1 MYYWG
6 TINEQCRTNMNK
18 TKLSALIA
26 TLALLTA
33 GPLSSCGN
41 KESNTT
47 TPPAVTEKP
56 VVTEKKTEPSV
67 HKHNYSDTW
76 DHDDTKHWQTCKDT
90 SCGDKKDIADH
101 TFVWTEKTPAGV
113 HTDKVE
119 KGVCSVCNFETERTA
134 ENTGTHEWS
143 TEWKKDETGHWHE
156 TTCTGHDAMKQ
167 DFSAHEGTWTV
178 KTEAAY
184 QQDRVDERTC
194 TVCAFHE
201 EKTIEGTALTLKP
214 RTITVAKTEF
224 VYDTRP
230 FALDNYI
237 GTESKE
243 NMKIEYRQKGTEAY
257 STNAPSDVGVYEYKI
272 TLPETSEWQA
282 AEKTGERKIA
292 QFAVKLTKKE
302 FIRDLGA
309 NVVDDRIQLDDI
321 EVQFDTVTKKTV
333 KLVLDK
339 SYDVAGIKK
348 VPATALKID
357 NPNYALDIGDITE
370 VTLTSY
376 DTADFYCGIQDIFT
390 IAGREGVIITT
401 VVPRGTI
408 KTGDSLYIHEIAKT
422 VTVAAMERGRV
433 VVDKATVGEE
443 VGMQITGVTKA
454 EVSRGYTL
462 SKKDTLKEYDC
473 FLATVYVCTE
483 DEGGKHT
490 PLIDS
495 TKEAYFPNLR
505 FNDTY
510 STKQARMFFPE
521 GTSMVLG
528 GETVEDVRFY
538 LPTSTPGFIGR
549 SFVLTESG
557 KTIAKVEITDVH
569 KHDANFYR
577 GGTCY
582 VCSYSSAPS
591 MKFDDSKSKAEVE
604 CKFIENE
611 TRRFIITFD
620 NVGKEEVTYRFLL
633 SDTENFTMVVKATL
647 GNTTYPLT
655 AKGDLVIKAGD
666 FKQMAIHVTAKK
678 TATCKVTVSKV
689 VTILRPRI

>member
-1 MYYWG
+1 
-6 TINEQCRTNMNK
+6 MNK

-41 KESNTT
+41 KDSNTT

-156 TTCTGHDAMKQ
+156 TTCTGHDAMKK

-201 EKTIEGTALTLKP
+201 EKTIEGTVLTLKP

-237 GTESKE
+237 GVESKE
-243 NMKIEYRQKGTEAY
+243 NRKIEYRQKGTEAY

-462 SKKDTLKEYDC
+462 SKKDTLKEYDR

-490 PLIDS
+490 PLMDS
-495 TKEAYFPNLR
+495 TKETYFPNLR

-557 KTIAKVEITDVH
+557 KTIAKVEITEVH

-582 VCSYSSAPS
+582 ECWYSSAPT

-611 TRRFIITFD
+611 TRRFRITFD
-620 NVGKEEVTYRFLL
+620 NVGKEEVTYRFTL

-655 AKGDLVIKAGD
+655 AKGDLVIKAGA
-666 FKQMAIHVTAKK
+666 FENMAIHVTAKK

>member
-1 MYYWG
+1 
-6 TINEQCRTNMNK
+6 MNK

-156 TTCTGHDAMKQ
+156 TTCTGHDAMKK

-237 GTESKE
+237 GAESKE
-243 NMKIEYRQKGTEAY
+243 NRKIEYRQKGTEAY

-401 VVPRGTI
+401 VIPRGTI

-454 EVSRGYTL
+454 DVSRGFTL

-582 VCSYSSAPS
+582 ECWYASAPS

-611 TRRFIITFD
+611 TRRFMITFD

>member
-1 MYYWG
+1 
-6 TINEQCRTNMNK
+6 MNK

-76 DHDDTKHWQTCKDT
+76 NHDDTKHWQTCKDT

-156 TTCTGHDAMKQ
+156 TTCTGHDAMKK

-237 GTESKE
+237 GAESKE
-243 NMKIEYRQKGTEAY
+243 NRKIEYRQKGTEAY

-321 EVQFDTVTKKTV
+321 EVQFDTVTKKMV

-462 SKKDTLKEYDC
+462 SKKDTLKEYDR

-490 PLIDS
+490 PLMDS
-495 TKEAYFPNLR
+495 TKETYFPNLR

-549 SFVLTESG
+549 SFILTESG
-557 KTIAKVEITDVH
+557 KTIAKVEITEVH

-582 VCSYSSAPS
+582 ECWYASAPS

-620 NVGKEEVTYRFLL
+620 NVGKEEVTYRFTL

-647 GNTTYPLT
+647 GNKTYLLT
-655 AKGDLVIKAGD
+655 KQGDLVIKAGA
-666 FKQMAIHVTAKK
+666 FENMAIHVTAKK

>member
-1 MYYWG
+1 
-6 TINEQCRTNMNK
+6 MNK
-18 TKLSALIA
+18 KKLSALIV
-26 TLALLTA
+26 TLALLAT

-47 TPPAVTEKP
+47 TPP
-56 VVTEKKTEPSV
+56 VVTEKKTETPV

-76 DHDDTKHWQTCKDT
+76 DHDDTKHWHTCKDT

-156 TTCTGHDAMKQ
+156 TTCTGHDAMKK

-184 QQDRVDERTC
+184 KQDRVDERTC

-214 RTITVAKTEF
+214 RTITVAQTEF

-243 NMKIEYRQKGTEAY
+243 NMKIEYRQKGKEAY
-257 STNAPSDVGVYEYKI
+257 STYAPSDVGVYEYKI

-282 AEKTGERKIA
+282 AEKTGEMKIA

-302 FIRDLGA
+302 FVRDLGA
-309 NVVDDRIQLDDI
+309 NVVDDMIQLDDI
-321 EVQFDTVTKKTV
+321 EVQFDTATKKTV

-357 NPNYALDIGDITE
+357 NPNYALDITDITE

-376 DTADFYCGIQDIFT
+376 DTADFYCGIKDIFT
-390 IAGREGVIITT
+390 VSGREGIIITT
-401 VVPRGTI
+401 DIPRGTI
-408 KTGDSLYIHEIAKT
+408 KTGDSLYMHEIGKT
-422 VTVAAMERGRV
+422 VTVQKMERGRV
-433 VVDKATVGEE
+433 LVDKATVGEE
-443 VGMQITGVTKA
+443 VALQITGVTKA

-462 SKKDTLKEYDC
+462 SKKDTLKDYDC
-473 FLATVYVCTE
+473 FLAKVYVYTK

-510 STKQARMFFPE
+510 STKKARMFFP
-521 GTSMVLG
+521 GDTSMVSS

-549 SFVLTESG
+549 TFYLTEYESGAG

-577 GGTCY
+577 SGTCY
-582 VCSYSSAPS
+582 ECWYASAPT
-591 MKFDDSKSKAEVE
+591 MKFNDDKSKAEVE

-611 TRRFIITFD
+611 TRRFNITFD
-620 NVGKEEVTYRFLL
+620 NVGKEEVTYRFTL

-647 GNTTYPLT
+647 GNKIYLLT
-655 AKGDLVIKAGD
+655 KQGDLVIKAD
-666 FKQMAIHVTAKK
+666 AFENMAIHVTAKT

-689 VTILRPRI
+689 LKIIRPTI

>member
-1 MYYWG
+1 
-6 TINEQCRTNMNK
+6 MNK

-156 TTCTGHDAMKQ
+156 TTCTGHDAMKK

-237 GTESKE
+237 GAESKE
-243 NMKIEYRQKGTEAY
+243 NRKIEYRQKGTEAY
-257 STNAPSDVGVYEYKI
+257 FTNAPSDVGVYEYKI

-557 KTIAKVEITDVH
+557 KTIAKVEITEVH

-582 VCSYSSAPS
+582 ECWYASAPS

-620 NVGKEEVTYRFLL
+620 NVGKEEVTYRFTL

-655 AKGDLVIKAGD
+655 AKGDLVIKAVD

>member
-1 MYYWG
+1 
-6 TINEQCRTNMNK
+6 MNK

-156 TTCTGHDAMKQ
+156 TTCTGHDAMKK

-237 GTESKE
+237 GAESKE
-243 NMKIEYRQKGTEAY
+243 NRKIEYRQKGTEAY

-401 VVPRGTI
+401 VIPRGTI

-462 SKKDTLKEYDC
+462 SKKDTLKEYDR

-490 PLIDS
+490 PLMDS
-495 TKEAYFPNLR
+495 TKETYFPNLR

-557 KTIAKVEITDVH
+557 KTIAKVEITEVH

-582 VCSYSSAPS
+582 ECWYSSAPT

-620 NVGKEEVTYRFLL
+620 NVGKEEVTYRFTL

-655 AKGDLVIKAGD
+655 AKGDLVIKAGA
-666 FKQMAIHVTAKK
+666 FENMAIHVTAKK

>member
-1 MYYWG
+1 
-6 TINEQCRTNMNK
+6 MNK

-26 TLALLTA
+26 TLALLA
-33 GPLSSCGN
+33 IGPLSSCGN

-134 ENTGTHEWS
+134 ENTVTHEWS

-156 TTCTGHDAMKQ
+156 TTCTGHDAMKK

-237 GTESKE
+237 GAESKE
-243 NMKIEYRQKGTEAY
+243 NRKIEYRQKGTEAY

-620 NVGKEEVTYRFLL
+620 NVGKEEVTYRFTL

>member
-1 MYYWG
+1 
-6 TINEQCRTNMNK
+6 MNK

-26 TLALLTA
+26 TLALLA
-33 GPLSSCGN
+33 IGPLSSCGN

-156 TTCTGHDAMKQ
+156 TTCTGHDAMKK

-237 GTESKE
+237 GAESKE
-243 NMKIEYRQKGTEAY
+243 NRKIEYRQKGTEAY

-282 AEKTGERKIA
+282 VEKTGERKIA

-401 VVPRGTI
+401 VIPRGTI

>member
-6 TINEQCRTNMNK
+6 TTNEQCRTNMNK

-26 TLALLTA
+26 TLALLA
-33 GPLSSCGN
+33 IGPLSSCGN

-156 TTCTGHDAMKQ
+156 TTCTGHDAMKK

-237 GTESKE
+237 GAESKE
-243 NMKIEYRQKGTEAY
+243 NRKIEYRQKGTEAY

-620 NVGKEEVTYRFLL
+620 NVGKEEVTYRFTL

>member
-1 MYYWG
+1 
-6 TINEQCRTNMNK
+6 MNK

-47 TPPAVTEKP
+47 TPPA
-56 VVTEKKTEPSV
+56 VTEKKTEPSV

-156 TTCTGHDAMKQ
+156 TTCTGHDAMKK

-237 GTESKE
+237 GAESKE
-243 NMKIEYRQKGTEAY
+243 NRKIEYRQKGTEAY

-309 NVVDDRIQLDDI
+309 NVVDDMIQLDDI

-462 SKKDTLKEYDC
+462 SKKDTLKEYDR

-557 KTIAKVEITDVH
+557 KTIAKVEITEVH

-582 VCSYSSAPS
+582 ECWYSSAPT

-620 NVGKEEVTYRFLL
+620 NVGKEEVTYRFTL

-655 AKGDLVIKAGD
+655 AKGDLVIKAGA
-666 FKQMAIHVTAKK
+666 FENMAIHVTAKK

>member
-1 MYYWG
+1 
-6 TINEQCRTNMNK
+6 MNK
-18 TKLSALIA
+18 KKLSALIV
-26 TLALLTA
+26 TLALLAT
-33 GPLSSCGN
+33 GPLSSCGK

-56 VVTEKKTEPSV
+56 VVTEKKTETPV

-76 DHDDTKHWQTCKDT
+76 DHDDTKHWHTCKDA

-119 KGVCSVCNFETERTA
+119 KGVCSVCNFETERTV
-134 ENTGTHEWS
+134 ENTGTHEWG

-156 TTCTGHDAMKQ
+156 TTCTGHDAMKK

-184 QQDRVDERTC
+184 QQDRVEERTC

-214 RTITVAKTEF
+214 RTITVAQTEF

-243 NMKIEYRQKGTEAY
+243 NMKVEYRLKGTEAY
-257 STNAPSDVGVYEYKI
+257 STYAPSDVGVYEYKI

-282 AEKTGERKIA
+282 AEKTGEMKIA

-302 FIRDLGA
+302 FVRDLGA
-309 NVVDDRIQLDDI
+309 NVVDDMIQLDDI

-348 VPATALKID
+348 IPATALKID
-357 NPNYALDIGDITE
+357 NPNYALDITDITE

-376 DTADFYCGIQDIFT
+376 DTADFYCGIKDIFT
-390 IAGREGVIITT
+390 ISGREGVIITT
-401 VVPRGTI
+401 NIARGTI
-408 KTGDSLYIHEIAKT
+408 KKGDSLYMHEIGKT
-422 VTVAAMERGRV
+422 VTVAAIERGRV
-433 VVDKATVGEE
+433 ALDKATVGEE
-443 VGMQITGVTKA
+443 VGMQITGVTRA

-462 SKKDTLKEYDC
+462 SKKDTLKDYDR
-473 FLATVYVCTE
+473 FLAKVYVYTK

-490 PLIDS
+490 PLMDS

-505 FNDTY
+505 FDDTY
-510 STKQARMFFPE
+510 STKKARMFFPE
-521 GTSMVLG
+521 DKSMVLG
-528 GETVEDVRFY
+528 GETVEGVRFY

-549 SFVLTESG
+549 TFVLTESESGSG
-557 KTIAKVEITDVH
+557 KTIAKVEITGVH

-577 GGTCY
+577 SGTCY
-582 VCSYSSAPS
+582 ECWFSSAPS

-611 TRRFIITFD
+611 TRRFNITFD
-620 NVGKEEVTYRFLL
+620 NVGEEEDITYRFML

-655 AKGDLVIKAGD
+655 EKGDLVIKARA
-666 FKQMAIHVTAKK
+666 FENMAIHVTAKT

-689 VTILRPRI
+689 IKMIRPRI

>member
-1 MYYWG
+1 
-6 TINEQCRTNMNK
+6 MNK
-18 TKLSALIA
+18 KKLSALIV
-26 TLALLTA
+26 TLALLAT

-47 TPPAVTEKP
+47 TPP
-56 VVTEKKTEPSV
+56 VVTEKKTETPV

-76 DHDDTKHWQTCKDT
+76 DHDDTKHWHTCKDT

-156 TTCTGHDAMKQ
+156 TTCTGHDAMKK

-184 QQDRVDERTC
+184 KQDRVDERTC

-214 RTITVAKTEF
+214 RTITVAQTEF

-257 STNAPSDVGVYEYKI
+257 STYAPSDVGVYEYKI

-282 AEKTGERKIA
+282 AEKTGEMKIA

-302 FIRDLGA
+302 FVRDLGA
-309 NVVDDRIQLDDI
+309 NVVDDMIQLDDI
-321 EVQFDTVTKKTV
+321 EVQFDTATKKTV

-357 NPNYALDIGDITE
+357 NPNYALDITDITE

-401 VVPRGTI
+401 VIPRGTI
-408 KTGDSLYIHEIAKT
+408 KKGDSLYMHEIGKT
-422 VTVAAMERGRV
+422 VTVAAMERKRV
-433 VVDKATVGEE
+433 VIDKATVGEE
-443 VGMQITGVTKA
+443 VTMQITGVTKA

-462 SKKDTLKEYDC
+462 SKKDTLKDYDR
-473 FLATVYVCTE
+473 FLAKVYVYTK

-495 TKEAYFPNLR
+495 KKEAYFPNLR
-505 FNDTY
+505 FDDTF
-510 STKQARMFFPE
+510 STKKARMFFPE
-521 GTSMVLG
+521 DISMVSS
-528 GETVEDVRFY
+528 GETVEGVKFY

-549 SFVLTESG
+549 TFYLTEYESG
-557 KTIAKVEITDVH
+557 AGKKIAKVEITGVH
-569 KHDANFYR
+569 KHDSNFYR
-577 GGTCY
+577 NGTCY
-582 VCSYSSAPS
+582 DCMYSSGPS
-591 MKFDDSKSKAEVE
+591 MKFNDDKSKAEVE

-611 TRRFIITFD
+611 TRLFNITFD
-620 NVGKEEVTYRFLL
+620 NVGKEEVTYRFML

-647 GNTTYPLT
+647 GNKIYLLT
-655 AKGDLVIKAGD
+655 EKGDLVIKAGA
-666 FKQMAIHVTAKK
+666 FENMAIHVTAKT

-689 VTILRPRI
+689 LKIIRPTI

>member
-1 MYYWG
+1 
-6 TINEQCRTNMNK
+6 MNK

-156 TTCTGHDAMKQ
+156 TTCTGHDAMKK

-237 GTESKE
+237 GAESKE
-243 NMKIEYRQKGTEAY
+243 NRKIEYRQKGTEAY

-528 GETVEDVRFY
+528 GETVEDVGFY

>member
-1 MYYWG
+1 
-6 TINEQCRTNMNK
+6 MNK

-26 TLALLTA
+26 TLALLTT
-33 GPLSSCGN
+33 GPLSSCRN

-47 TPPAVTEKP
+47 TPPAVTEKT
-56 VVTEKKTEPSV
+56 VVTEKKTEPPV

-90 SCGDKKDIADH
+90 SCDDKKDIADH

-156 TTCTGHDAMKQ
+156 TTCTGHDAMKK

-178 KTEAAY
+178 KAEAAY

-243 NMKIEYRQKGTEAY
+243 NRKIEYRQKGTEAY

-321 EVQFDTVTKKTV
+321 EVQFDTLTKKTV

-401 VVPRGTI
+401 VIPRGTI

-433 VVDKATVGEE
+433 VVNKATVGEE

-462 SKKDTLKEYDC
+462 SKKDTLKEYDR
-473 FLATVYVCTE
+473 FLATVYVYTE

-490 PLIDS
+490 PLMDS

-557 KTIAKVEITDVH
+557 KTIAKVEITEVH

-582 VCSYSSAPS
+582 ECWYSSAPT

-620 NVGKEEVTYRFLL
+620 NVGKEEVTYRFTL

-647 GNTTYPLT
+647 GNKTYLLT
-655 AKGDLVIKAGD
+655 KQGDLVIKAGA
-666 FKQMAIHVTAKK
+666 FENMAIHVTAKK

>member
-1 MYYWG
+1 
-6 TINEQCRTNMNK
+6 MNK

-156 TTCTGHDAMKQ
+156 TTCTGHDAMKK

-237 GTESKE
+237 GAESKE
-243 NMKIEYRQKGTEAY
+243 NRKIEYRQKGTEAY

-321 EVQFDTVTKKTV
+321 EVQFDTVTKKIV

-462 SKKDTLKEYDC
+462 SKKDTLKEYDR

-490 PLIDS
+490 PLMDS
-495 TKEAYFPNLR
+495 TKETYFPNLR

-557 KTIAKVEITDVH
+557 KTIAKVEITEVH

-582 VCSYSSAPS
+582 ECWYASAPS

>member
-26 TLALLTA
+26 TLALLA
-33 GPLSSCGN
+33 IGPLSSCGN
-41 KESNTT
+41 KASNTT

-156 TTCTGHDAMKQ
+156 TTCTGHDAMKK

-237 GTESKE
+237 GAESKE
-243 NMKIEYRQKGTEAY
+243 NRKIEYRQKGTEAY

-401 VVPRGTI
+401 VIPRGTI

-528 GETVEDVRFY
+528 GETVEDVTFY

>member
-1 MYYWG
+1 
-6 TINEQCRTNMNK
+6 MNK
-18 TKLSALIA
+18 KKLSALIV
-26 TLALLTA
+26 TLALLAT

-47 TPPAVTEKP
+47 TPP
-56 VVTEKKTEPSV
+56 VVTEKKTETPV

-76 DHDDTKHWQTCKDT
+76 DHDDTKHWHTCKDT

-156 TTCTGHDAMKQ
+156 TTCTGHDAMKK

-178 KTEAAY
+178 KTAAAY
-184 QQDRVDERTC
+184 KQDRVDERTC

-201 EKTIEGTALTLKP
+201 EKKIEGTALTLKP
-214 RTITVAKTEF
+214 RTITVAQTEF

-257 STNAPSDVGVYEYKI
+257 STYAPSDVGVYEYKI

-282 AEKTGERKIA
+282 AEKTGEMKIA

-302 FIRDLGA
+302 FVRDLGA
-309 NVVDDRIQLDDI
+309 NVVDDMIQLDDI
-321 EVQFDTVTKKTV
+321 EVQFDTATKKTV

-339 SYDVAGIKK
+339 SYDVVGIKK

-376 DTADFYCGIQDIFT
+376 DTADFYCGIKDIFT
-390 IAGREGVIITT
+390 VSGREGIIITT
-401 VVPRGTI
+401 DIPRGTI
-408 KTGDSLYIHEIAKT
+408 KTGDSLYIHEIAKS
-422 VTVAAMERGRV
+422 VTVAAIERKRV
-433 VVDKATVGEE
+433 VIDKATVGEE
-443 VGMQITGVTKA
+443 VTMQITGVTKA

-462 SKKDTLKEYDC
+462 SKKDTLKDYDR
-473 FLATVYVCTE
+473 FLAKVYVYTK

-495 TKEAYFPNLR
+495 TKEAYFPNLK

-510 STKQARMFFPE
+510 STKKARMFFPE
-521 GTSMVLG
+521 DISMVLG
-528 GETVEDVRFY
+528 GETVEGVRFY

-549 SFVLTESG
+549 TFVLTESG

-577 GGTCY
+577 SGTCY
-582 VCSYSSAPS
+582 DCMYSSGPS
-591 MKFDDSKSKAEVE
+591 MKFVDDKAEAE

-611 TRRFIITFD
+611 TRLFNITLK
-620 NVGKEEVTYRFLL
+620 NTGKEDVTYRFTL

-647 GNTTYPLT
+647 GNKIYLLT
-655 AKGDLVIKAGD
+655 KQGDLVIKAGA
-666 FKQMAIHVTAKK
+666 FENMAIHVTAKT

-689 VTILRPRI
+689 LKIIRPTI

>member
-1 MYYWG
+1 
-6 TINEQCRTNMNK
+6 MNK

-33 GPLSSCGN
+33 GPLASCGN

-156 TTCTGHDAMKQ
+156 TTCTGHDAMKK

-214 RTITVAKTEF
+214 RTIIVAQTEF

-243 NMKIEYRQKGTEAY
+243 NRKIEYRQKGTEAY

-348 VPATALKID
+348 VPATALKIE

-390 IAGREGVIITT
+390 ITGREGVIITT
-401 VVPRGTI
+401 VIPRGTI

-462 SKKDTLKEYDC
+462 SKKDTLKDYDR

-483 DEGGKHT
+483 AEGGKHT

-521 GTSMVLG
+521 GTSMILG
-528 GETVEDVRFY
+528 GETVEEVRFY

-557 KTIAKVEITDVH
+557 KTIAKVEITEVH

-577 GGTCY
+577 SGTCY
-582 VCSYSSAPS
+582 ECWYSSAPT

-620 NVGKEEVTYRFLL
+620 NVGNKEEVTYRFTL

-647 GNTTYPLT
+647 GNKTYLLT
-655 AKGDLVIKAGD
+655 KQGDLVIKAGA
-666 FKQMAIHVTAKK
+666 FENMAIHVTAKK

>member
-1 MYYWG
+1 
-6 TINEQCRTNMNK
+6 MNK
-18 TKLSALIA
+18 KKLSALIV
-26 TLALLTA
+26 TLALLAT

-47 TPPAVTEKP
+47 TPP
-56 VVTEKKTEPSV
+56 VVTEKKTETPV

-76 DHDDTKHWQTCKDT
+76 DHDDTKHWHTCKDT

-156 TTCTGHDAMKQ
+156 TTCTGHDAMKK

-237 GTESKE
+237 GAESKE
-243 NMKIEYRQKGTEAY
+243 NRKIEYRQKGTEAY

-321 EVQFDTVTKKTV
+321 EVQFDTVTKKIV

-462 SKKDTLKEYDC
+462 SKKDTLKEYDR

-490 PLIDS
+490 PLMDS
-495 TKEAYFPNLR
+495 TKETYFPNLR

-557 KTIAKVEITDVH
+557 KTIAKVEITEVH

-582 VCSYSSAPS
+582 ECWYASAPS

-620 NVGKEEVTYRFLL
+620 NVGKEEVTYRFTL

-647 GNTTYPLT
+647 GNKTYLLT
-655 AKGDLVIKAGD
+655 KQGDLVIKAGA
-666 FKQMAIHVTAKK
+666 FENMAIHVTAKK

>member
-1 MYYWG
+1 
-6 TINEQCRTNMNK
+6 MNK

-90 SCGDKKDIADH
+90 SCGDKKDIANH

-156 TTCTGHDAMKQ
+156 TTCTGHDAMKK

-237 GTESKE
+237 GAESKE
-243 NMKIEYRQKGTEAY
+243 NRKIEYRQKGTEAY

-462 SKKDTLKEYDC
+462 SKKDTLKEYDR

-490 PLIDS
+490 PLMDS
-495 TKEAYFPNLR
+495 TKETYFPNLR

-582 VCSYSSAPS
+582 ECWYASAPS

-611 TRRFIITFD
+611 TRRFRITFD
-620 NVGKEEVTYRFLL
+620 NVGKEEVTYRFTL

-655 AKGDLVIKAGD
+655 AKGDLVIKAGA
-666 FKQMAIHVTAKK
+666 FENMAIHVTAKK

>member
-1 MYYWG
+1 
-6 TINEQCRTNMNK
+6 MNK

-156 TTCTGHDAMKQ
+156 TTCTGHDAMKK

-237 GTESKE
+237 GAESKE
-243 NMKIEYRQKGTEAY
+243 NRKIEYRQKGTEAY

-620 NVGKEEVTYRFLL
+620 NVGKEEVTYRFTL

>member
-1 MYYWG
+1 
-6 TINEQCRTNMNK
+6 MNK

-26 TLALLTA
+26 TLALLA
-33 GPLSSCGN
+33 IGPLSSCGN

-156 TTCTGHDAMKQ
+156 TTCTGHDAMKK

-237 GTESKE
+237 GAESKE
-243 NMKIEYRQKGTEAY
+243 NRKIEYRQKGTEAY

-401 VVPRGTI
+401 VIPRGTI

-620 NVGKEEVTYRFLL
+620 NVGKEEVTYRFTL

>member
-1 MYYWG
+1 
-6 TINEQCRTNMNK
+6 MNK

-26 TLALLTA
+26 TLALLA
-33 GPLSSCGN
+33 IGPLSSCGN

-156 TTCTGHDAMKQ
+156 TTCTGHDAMKK

-237 GTESKE
+237 GAESKE
-243 NMKIEYRQKGTEAY
+243 NRKIEYRQKGTEAY
-257 STNAPSDVGVYEYKI
+257 FTNAPSDVGVYEYKI

-462 SKKDTLKEYDC
+462 SKKDTLKEYDR

-490 PLIDS
+490 PLMDS
-495 TKEAYFPNLR
+495 TKETYFPNLR

>member
-1 MYYWG
+1 
-6 TINEQCRTNMNK
+6 MNK

-26 TLALLTA
+26 TLALLA
-33 GPLSSCGN
+33 IGPLSSCGN

-47 TPPAVTEKP
+47 TPP

-76 DHDDTKHWQTCKDT
+76 DHDDTKHWHTCKDT

-156 TTCTGHDAMKQ
+156 TTCTGHDAMKK

-243 NMKIEYRQKGTEAY
+243 NRKIEYRQKGTEAY

-390 IAGREGVIITT
+390 ISGREGVIITT
-401 VVPRGTI
+401 VIPRGTI
-408 KTGDSLYIHEIAKT
+408 KKGDSLYIHEIAKS
-422 VTVAAMERGRV
+422 VTVAAMERKRV
-433 VVDKATVGEE
+433 VIDKATVGEE
-443 VGMQITGVTKA
+443 VSMQITGVTKA

-462 SKKDTLKEYDC
+462 SKKDTLKEYDR
-473 FLATVYVCTE
+473 FLATVYVYTE

-510 STKQARMFFPE
+510 STKQARRFFPE

-528 GETVEDVRFY
+528 GETVEKVRFY

-557 KTIAKVEITDVH
+557 RTIAKVEITEVH

-582 VCSYSSAPS
+582 ECWYASAPS

-620 NVGKEEVTYRFLL
+620 NVGKEEVTYRFTL

-655 AKGDLVIKAGD
+655 KQGDLVIKAGA
-666 FKQMAIHVTAKK
+666 FENMVIHVTAKK

>member
-1 MYYWG
+1 
-6 TINEQCRTNMNK
+6 MNK
-18 TKLSALIA
+18 KKLSALIV
-26 TLALLTA
+26 TLALLAT
-33 GPLSSCGN
+33 GPLSSCGK

-56 VVTEKKTEPSV
+56 VVTEKKTETPV

-76 DHDDTKHWQTCKDT
+76 DHDDTKHWHTCKDA

-119 KGVCSVCNFETERTA
+119 KGVCSVCNFETERTV
-134 ENTGTHEWS
+134 ENTGTHEWG

-156 TTCTGHDAMKQ
+156 TTCTGHDAMKK

-201 EKTIEGTALTLKP
+201 EKTIEGTALTLRP
-214 RTITVAKTEF
+214 RTITVAQTEF

-243 NMKIEYRQKGTEAY
+243 NMKVEYRLKGTEAY
-257 STNAPSDVGVYEYKI
+257 STYAPSDVGVYEYKI

-282 AEKTGERKIA
+282 AEKTGEMKIA

-302 FIRDLGA
+302 FVRDLGA
-309 NVVDDRIQLDDI
+309 NVVDDMIQLDDI

-348 VPATALKID
+348 IPATALKID
-357 NPNYALDIGDITE
+357 NPNYALDITDITE

-376 DTADFYCGIQDIFT
+376 DTADFYCGIKDIFT
-390 IAGREGVIITT
+390 VSGREGVIITT
-401 VVPRGTI
+401 NIARGTI
-408 KTGDSLYIHEIAKT
+408 KKGDSLYMHEIGKT
-422 VTVAAMERGRV
+422 VTVAAIERGRV
-433 VVDKATVGEE
+433 AIDKATVGEE
-443 VGMQITGVTKA
+443 VGMQITDVTRA

-462 SKKDTLKEYDC
+462 SKKDTLKEYDR
-473 FLATVYVCTE
+473 FLGKVYVYKK
-483 DEGGKHT
+483 DEGGKNT

-505 FNDTY
+505 FDDTY
-510 STKQARMFFPE
+510 STKKARMFFPE
-521 GTSMVLG
+521 DKSMVLG

-549 SFVLTESG
+549 TFVLTESG
-557 KTIAKVEITDVH
+557 KAIAKVEITDVH
-569 KHDANFYR
+569 KHDADFYR
-577 GGTCY
+577 SGTCND
-582 VCSYSSAPS
+582 CWYSSAPS

-611 TRRFIITFD
+611 TRRFRITFD
-620 NVGKEEVTYRFLL
+620 NVGKEEDITYRFML

-647 GNTTYPLT
+647 GNKTYLLT
-655 AKGDLVIKAGD
+655 EKGDLVIKAGD
-666 FKQMAIHVTAKK
+666 FKNMAIHVTAKT

-689 VTILRPRI
+689 ITMIRPRI

>member
-1 MYYWG
+1 
-6 TINEQCRTNMNK
+6 MNK
-18 TKLSALIA
+18 KKLSALIV
-26 TLALLTA
+26 TLALLAT
-33 GPLSSCGN
+33 GPLSSCGK

-56 VVTEKKTEPSV
+56 VVTEKKTETPV
-67 HKHNYSDTW
+67 HKHNYSDAW
-76 DHDDTKHWQTCKDT
+76 DHDDTKHWHTCKDA

-113 HTDKVE
+113 HADKVE
-119 KGVCSVCNFETERTA
+119 KGVCSVCNFETERTV
-134 ENTGTHEWS
+134 ENTGTHEWG

-156 TTCTGHDAMKQ
+156 TTCTGHDAMKK

-201 EKTIEGTALTLKP
+201 EKTIDGTALTLKP
-214 RTITVAKTEF
+214 RTITVAQTEF

-243 NMKIEYRQKGTEAY
+243 NMKVEYRLKGTEAY
-257 STNAPSDVGVYEYKI
+257 STYAPSDVGVYEYKI

-282 AEKTGERKIA
+282 AEKTGEMKIA

-302 FIRDLGA
+302 FVRDLGEH
-309 NVVDDRIQLDDI
+309 VVDDMIQLDDI

-348 VPATALKID
+348 IPATALKID
-357 NPNYALDIGDITE
+357 NPNYALDITDITE

-376 DTADFYCGIQDIFT
+376 DTADFYCGIKDIFT
-390 IAGREGVIITT
+390 ISGREGVIITT
-401 VVPRGTI
+401 NIARGTI
-408 KTGDSLYIHEIAKT
+408 KKGDSLYMHEIGKT
-422 VTVAAMERGRV
+422 VTVAAIERGRV
-433 VVDKATVGEE
+433 ALDKATVGEE
-443 VGMQITGVTKA
+443 VGMQITGVTRA

-462 SKKDTLKEYDC
+462 SKKDTLKEYDR
-473 FLATVYVCTE
+473 FLAKVYVYTK

-490 PLIDS
+490 PLMDS

-505 FNDTY
+505 FDDTY
-510 STKQARMFFPE
+510 STKKARMFFPE
-521 GTSMVLG
+521 DKSMVLG
-528 GETVEDVRFY
+528 GETVEGVRFY

-549 SFVLTESG
+549 TFYLTEYESGSG
-557 KTIAKVEITDVH
+557 KTIAKVEITGVH
-569 KHDANFYR
+569 KHDSNFYR
-577 GGTCY
+577 SGTCY
-582 VCSYSSAPS
+582 ECWFSSAPS

-611 TRRFIITFD
+611 TRRFNITFD
-620 NVGKEEVTYRFLL
+620 NVGEEEDITYRFML

-655 AKGDLVIKAGD
+655 EKGDLVIKARA
-666 FKQMAIHVTAKK
+666 FENMAIHVTAKT

-689 VTILRPRI
+689 IKMIRPRI

>member
-1 MYYWG
+1 
-6 TINEQCRTNMNK
+6 MNK

-26 TLALLTA
+26 TLALLA
-33 GPLSSCGN
+33 IGPLSSCGN
-41 KESNTT
+41 KASNTT

-156 TTCTGHDAMKQ
+156 TTCTGHDAMKK

-237 GTESKE
+237 GAESKE
-243 NMKIEYRQKGTEAY
+243 NRKIEYRQKGTEAY

-321 EVQFDTVTKKTV
+321 EVQFDTVTKKIV

-462 SKKDTLKEYDC
+462 SKKDTLKEYDR

-490 PLIDS
+490 PLMDS
-495 TKEAYFPNLR
+495 TKETYFPNLR

-582 VCSYSSAPS
+582 ECWYASAPS

-620 NVGKEEVTYRFLL
+620 NVGKEEVTYRFTL

-647 GNTTYPLT
+647 GNKTYLLT
-655 AKGDLVIKAGD
+655 KQGDLVIKAGA
-666 FKQMAIHVTAKK
+666 FENMAIHVTAKK

>member
-1 MYYWG
+1 
-6 TINEQCRTNMNK
+6 MNK

-33 GPLSSCGN
+33 GPLSSCRN

-76 DHDDTKHWQTCKDT
+76 DHDDTKHWHSCKDT

-156 TTCTGHDAMKQ
+156 TTCTGHDVMKK

-230 FALDNYI
+230 LALDNYI
-237 GTESKE
+237 GAESKE
-243 NMKIEYRQKGTEAY
+243 NRKIEYRQKGTEAY

-272 TLPETSEWQA
+272 TLPETNEWQA

-321 EVQFDTVTKKTV
+321 EVQFDTVTKKTI

-390 IAGREGVIITT
+390 ISGREGVIITT
-401 VVPRGTI
+401 VIPRGTI
-408 KTGDSLYIHEIAKT
+408 KTGDSLYIHEIAKS
-422 VTVAAMERGRV
+422 VTVAAMERKRV
-433 VVDKATVGEE
+433 VIDKATVGEE
-443 VGMQITGVTKA
+443 VSMQITGVTKA

-462 SKKDTLKEYDC
+462 SKKDTLKEYDR
-473 FLATVYVCTE
+473 FLATVYVYTE

-490 PLIDS
+490 PLMDS
-495 TKEAYFPNLR
+495 TKETYFPNLR

-557 KTIAKVEITDVH
+557 RTIAKVEITEVH

-577 GGTCY
+577 SGTCY
-582 VCSYSSAPS
+582 ECRYSSAPT

-620 NVGKEEVTYRFLL
+620 NVGKEEVTYRFTL

-655 AKGDLVIKAGD
+655 AKGDLVIKAGA
-666 FKQMAIHVTAKK
+666 FENMAIHVTAKK

>member
-1 MYYWG
+1 
-6 TINEQCRTNMNK
+6 MNK

-76 DHDDTKHWQTCKDT
+76 DHDDTKHWHSCKDT

-156 TTCTGHDAMKQ
+156 TTCTGHDAMKK

-214 RTITVAKTEF
+214 RTITVAQTEF

-237 GTESKE
+237 GAESKE
-243 NMKIEYRQKGTEAY
+243 NRKIEYRQKGTEAY

-357 NPNYALDIGDITE
+357 NPNYALDAGDITE

-390 IAGREGVIITT
+390 ITGREGVIITT
-401 VVPRGTI
+401 VIPRGTI

-462 SKKDTLKEYDC
+462 SKKDTLKEYDR

-490 PLIDS
+490 PLMDS

-557 KTIAKVEITDVH
+557 KTIAKVEITEVH

-582 VCSYSSAPS
+582 ECWYSSAPT

-620 NVGKEEVTYRFLL
+620 NVGKEEVTYRFTL

-647 GNTTYPLT
+647 GNKTYLLT
-655 AKGDLVIKAGD
+655 KQGDLVIKAGA
-666 FKQMAIHVTAKK
+666 FENMAIHVTAKK

>member
-1 MYYWG
+1 
-6 TINEQCRTNMNK
+6 MNK

-33 GPLSSCGN
+33 GPLSSCSN

-47 TPPAVTEKP
+47 TPPA
-56 VVTEKKTEPSV
+56 VTEKKTEPSV

-156 TTCTGHDAMKQ
+156 TTCTGHDAMKK

-237 GTESKE
+237 GAESKE
-243 NMKIEYRQKGTEAY
+243 NRKIEYRQKGTEAY
-257 STNAPSDVGVYEYKI
+257 STNAPSDVGVYEYKV

-309 NVVDDRIQLDDI
+309 NIVDDRIQLDDI

-462 SKKDTLKEYDC
+462 SKKDTLKEYDR

-490 PLIDS
+490 PLMDS
-495 TKEAYFPNLR
+495 TKETYFPNLR

-582 VCSYSSAPS
+582 ECWYASAPS

-620 NVGKEEVTYRFLL
+620 NVGKEEVTYRFTL

-647 GNTTYPLT
+647 GNKTYLLT
-655 AKGDLVIKAGD
+655 KQGDLVIKAGA
-666 FKQMAIHVTAKK
+666 FENMAIHVTAKK

>member
-1 MYYWG
+1 
-6 TINEQCRTNMNK
+6 MNK

-156 TTCTGHDAMKQ
+156 TTCTGHDAMKK

-237 GTESKE
+237 GAESKE
-243 NMKIEYRQKGTEAY
+243 NRKIEYRQKGTEAY

-321 EVQFDTVTKKTV
+321 EVQFDTVTKKIV

-462 SKKDTLKEYDC
+462 SKKDTLKEYDR

-490 PLIDS
+490 PLMDS
-495 TKEAYFPNLR
+495 TKETYFPNLR

-557 KTIAKVEITDVH
+557 KTIAKVEITEVH

-582 VCSYSSAPS
+582 ECWYASAPS

-620 NVGKEEVTYRFLL
+620 NVGKEEVTYRFTL

-647 GNTTYPLT
+647 GNKTYLLT
-655 AKGDLVIKAGD
+655 KQGDLVIKAGA
-666 FKQMAIHVTAKK
+666 FENMAIHVTAKK

>member
-1 MYYWG
+1 
-6 TINEQCRTNMNK
+6 MNK

-76 DHDDTKHWQTCKDT
+76 DHDDTKHWYTCKDT

-156 TTCTGHDAMKQ
+156 TTCTGHDAMKK

-243 NMKIEYRQKGTEAY
+243 NRKIEYRQKGTEAY

-408 KTGDSLYIHEIAKT
+408 KTGDSLYIHEIAKS

-462 SKKDTLKEYDC
+462 SKKDTLKEYDR

-490 PLIDS
+490 PLMDS
-495 TKEAYFPNLR
+495 TKETYFPNLR

-557 KTIAKVEITDVH
+557 KTIAKVEITEVH

-582 VCSYSSAPS
+582 ECWYASAPS

-620 NVGKEEVTYRFLL
+620 NVGKEEVTYRFTL

-647 GNTTYPLT
+647 GNKTYLLT
-655 AKGDLVIKAGD
+655 KQGDLVIKAGA
-666 FKQMAIHVTAKK
+666 FENMAIHVTAKK

>member
-1 MYYWG
+1 
-6 TINEQCRTNMNK
+6 MNK
-18 TKLSALIA
+18 KKLSALIV
-26 TLALLTA
+26 TLALLAT
-33 GPLSSCGN
+33 GPLSSCGK

-56 VVTEKKTEPSV
+56 VVTEKKTETPV
-67 HKHNYSDTW
+67 HKHNYSDAW
-76 DHDDTKHWQTCKDT
+76 DHDDTKHWHTCKDT

-119 KGVCSVCNFETERTA
+119 KGVCSVCNFETERTV
-134 ENTGTHEWS
+134 ENTGTHEWG
-143 TEWKKDETGHWHE
+143 TEWKKDKTGHWHE
-156 TTCTGHDAMKQ
+156 TTCTGHDPMKK

-184 QQDRVDERTC
+184 KQDRVDERTC

-201 EKTIEGTALTLKP
+201 EKTIEGTALTLRP
-214 RTITVAKTEF
+214 RTITVAQTEF

-243 NMKIEYRQKGTEAY
+243 NMKVEYRLKGTEAY
-257 STNAPSDVGVYEYKI
+257 STYAPSDVGVYEYKI

-282 AEKTGERKIA
+282 AEKTGEMKIA

-302 FIRDLGA
+302 FVRDLGA
-309 NVVDDRIQLDDI
+309 NVVDNMIQLDDI
-321 EVQFDTVTKKTV
+321 EVTFDTVTKKTV

-348 VPATALKID
+348 IPATALKID
-357 NPNYALDIGDITE
+357 NPNYALDITDITE

-376 DTADFYCGIQDIFT
+376 DTADFYCGIKDIFT
-390 IAGREGVIITT
+390 ISGREGVIITT
-401 VVPRGTI
+401 NIARGTI
-408 KTGDSLYIHEIAKT
+408 KKGDSLYMHEIGKT
-422 VTVAAMERGRV
+422 VTVAAIERGRV
-433 VVDKATVGEE
+433 ALNKATVGEE
-443 VGMQITGVTKA
+443 VGMQITGVTRA

-462 SKKDTLKEYDC
+462 SKKDTLKDYDR
-473 FLATVYVCTE
+473 FLAKVYVYTK

-490 PLIDS
+490 PLMDS

-505 FNDTY
+505 FDDTY
-510 STKQARMFFPE
+510 STKKARMFFPE
-521 GTSMVLG
+521 DKSMVLG
-528 GETVEDVRFY
+528 GETVEGVRFY

-549 SFVLTESG
+549 TFVLTEYESGSG
-557 KTIAKVEITDVH
+557 KTIAKVEITGVH

-577 GGTCY
+577 SGTCY
-582 VCSYSSAPS
+582 ECWFSSAPS

-611 TRRFIITFD
+611 TRRFNITFD
-620 NVGKEEVTYRFLL
+620 NVGEEEDITYRFML

-655 AKGDLVIKAGD
+655 EKGDLVIKARA
-666 FKQMAIHVTAKK
+666 FENMAIHVTAKT

-689 VTILRPRI
+689 IKMIRPRI

>member
-6 TINEQCRTNMNK
+6 TTNEQCRTNMNK

-26 TLALLTA
+26 TLALLA
-33 GPLSSCGN
+33 IGPLSSCRN

-76 DHDDTKHWQTCKDT
+76 DHDDNKHWHTCKDT

-302 FIRDLGA
+302 FVRDLGA
-309 NVVDDRIQLDDI
+309 NVVDDMIQLDDI

-401 VVPRGTI
+401 VIPRGTI

-433 VVDKATVGEE
+433 VIDKATVGEE

-462 SKKDTLKEYDC
+462 SKKDTLKEYDR

-521 GTSMVLG
+521 GNSMVLG

-557 KTIAKVEITDVH
+557 KTIAKVEITEVH

-577 GGTCY
+577 NGTCY
-582 VCSYSSAPS
+582 VCWYSSAPS
-591 MKFDDSKSKAEVE
+591 MKFDDSKSKVEVE

-611 TRRFIITFD
+611 TRLFNITFD

-633 SDTENFTMVVKATL
+633 SDTENFTRVVKATL

-655 AKGDLVIKAGD
+655 ENGDLVIKAGA
-666 FKQMAIHVTAKK
+666 FENMAIHVTAKK

-689 VTILRPRI
+689 ITRIRPII

>member
-156 TTCTGHDAMKQ
+156 TTCTGHDAMKK

-237 GTESKE
+237 GAESKE
-243 NMKIEYRQKGTEAY
+243 NRKIEYRQKGTEAY

-321 EVQFDTVTKKTV
+321 EVQFDTVTKKIV

-462 SKKDTLKEYDC
+462 SKKDTLKEYDR

-490 PLIDS
+490 PLMDS
-495 TKEAYFPNLR
+495 TKETYFPNLR

-557 KTIAKVEITDVH
+557 KTIAKVEITEVH

-582 VCSYSSAPS
+582 ECWYASAPS

-620 NVGKEEVTYRFLL
+620 NVGKEEVTYRFTL

-647 GNTTYPLT
+647 GNKTYLLT
-655 AKGDLVIKAGD
+655 KQGDLVIKAGA
-666 FKQMAIHVTAKK
+666 FENMAIHVTAKK

>member
-1 MYYWG
+1 
-6 TINEQCRTNMNK
+6 MNK

-26 TLALLTA
+26 TLALLA
-33 GPLSSCGN
+33 IGPLSSCGN
-41 KESNTT
+41 KASNTT

-156 TTCTGHDAMKQ
+156 TTCTGHDAMKK

-237 GTESKE
+237 GAESKE
-243 NMKIEYRQKGTEAY
+243 NRKIEYRQKGTEAY

-401 VVPRGTI
+401 VIPRGTI

-454 EVSRGYTL
+454 DVSRGFTL

-528 GETVEDVRFY
+528 GETVEDVTFY

-557 KTIAKVEITDVH
+557 KTIAKVEITEVH

-582 VCSYSSAPS
+582 ECWYASAPS

-620 NVGKEEVTYRFLL
+620 NVGKEEVTYRFTL

-655 AKGDLVIKAGD
+655 KQGDLVIKAND
-666 FKQMAIHVTAKK
+666 FNQMAIHVTAKK

>member
-1 MYYWG
+1 
-6 TINEQCRTNMNK
+6 MNK

-26 TLALLTA
+26 TLALLA
-33 GPLSSCGN
+33 IGPLSSCGN

-156 TTCTGHDAMKQ
+156 TTCTGHDAMKK

-237 GTESKE
+237 GAESKE
-243 NMKIEYRQKGTEAY
+243 NRKIEYRQKGTEAY
-257 STNAPSDVGVYEYKI
+257 FTNAPSDVGVYEYKI

-462 SKKDTLKEYDC
+462 SKKDTLKEYDR

-620 NVGKEEVTYRFLL
+620 NVGKEEVTYRFTL